1 MSYLEEIVQTIDA
14 WIWGLPL
21 ISILC
26 AVGLI
31 YTVKLRL
38 IQVRQ
43 LPRALRLLF
52 SAEQGEGEVS
62 RFAALATSLAA
73 MIGTGNIVGVA
84 TAVGIGGAGALF
96 WMWVAAFLGMSTGYA
111 EGLLAVKY
119 RKTDGSGHTLG
130 GAFLYIE
137 RGMGKRFRPLA
148 AFFALCGMVAAV
160 FGIGTMTQMNGIALA
175 AKELLG
181 VQDSDAATVL
191 IAIVV
196 TLVAAKIIYGG
207 VAKISKVSAVL
218 VPAMGILFALATVT
232 VLVTHFQEIPS
243 ALCEIFR
250 GAFCETAVLGGCAGQ
265 TVLRAIRLGVSRGV
279 FSNEAG
285 LGSASIA
292 AASAQCHHPA
302 EQGLVTMTGTFLDT
316 IVLCSL
322 TGLAIIVTGAHHIL
336 PNGGAALTALAYDR
350 GIPFAG
356 FGKSIVNLSL
366 VLFAFA
372 SVLGW
377 NFYGERCAEYLGGQK
392 LVFLYRAFFCAV
404 LFCGAFLSADLVWN
418 IADCFNGL
426 MALPNLIA
434 LLALLPIV
442 VRETKGYEKF

>member
-1 MSYLEEIVQTIDA
+1 M
-14 WIWGLPL
+14 
-21 ISILC
+21 
-26 AVGLI
+26 
-31 YTVKLRL
+31 
-38 IQVRQ
+38 
-43 LPRALRLLF
+43 
-52 SAEQGEGEVS
+52 
-62 RFAALATSLAA
+62 
-73 MIGTGNIVGVA
+73 
-84 TAVGIGGAGALF
+84 
-96 WMWVAAFLGMSTGYA
+96 
-111 EGLLAVKY
+111 
-119 RKTDGSGHTLG
+119 
-130 GAFLYIE
+130 
-137 RGMGKRFRPLA
+137 
-148 AFFALCGMVAAV
+148 
-160 FGIGTMTQMNGIALA
+160 
-175 AKELLG
+175 
-181 VQDSDAATVL
+181 QDSDAATVL

-336 PNGGAALTALAYDR
+336 PNGGAVLTALAYDR

-372 SVLGW
+372 SVLWRAVRGVFGRTETGISISSVFLCCFVLRRVLERGFGLEHCGLFQW
-377 NFYGERCAEYLGGQK
+377 FDGTSKSHCLARVASNRCARNQ
-392 LVFLYRAFFCAV
+392 
-404 LFCGAFLSADLVWN
+404 
-418 IADCFNGL
+418 GL
-426 MALPNLIA
+426 
-434 LLALLPIV
+434 
-442 VRETKGYEKF
+442 

>member
-1 MSYLEEIVQTIDA
+1 MRNFEAMVQTIDA
-14 WIWGLPL
+14 WIWGAPL
-21 ISILC
+21 LLMLC
-26 AVGLI
+26 AVGVI
-31 YTVKLRL
+31 YTVKLRFVQ
-38 IQVRQ
+38 IRK
-43 LPRALRLLF
+43 LPCAIRLLF

-84 TAVGIGGAGALF
+84 TAVGVGGAGALF
-96 WMWVAAFLGMSTGYA
+96 WMVLSAFFGMATGYA

-119 RKTDGSGHTLG
+119 RKTDGQGHTLG

-148 AFFALCGMVAAV
+148 RFFALCGMIAAA
-160 FGIGTMTQMNGIALA
+160 FGIGTMTQMNGITVA
-175 AKELLG
+175 AKALLG
-181 VQDSDAATVL
+181 MQDSAAATVL

-196 TLVAAKIIYGG
+196 TLSAAWVIYGG
-207 VAKISKVSAVL
+207 VQKISKVSAVL
-218 VPAMGILFALATVT
+218 VPAMGILFALATGA
-232 VLVTHFQEIPS
+232 VLITHIRELPAAI
-243 ALCEIFR
+243 CEVFR
-250 GAFCETAVLGGCAGQ
+250 GALSPRALMGGCAGNA
-265 TVLRAIRLGVSRGV
+265 VLRAIRLGVSRGV

-285 LGSASIA
+285 LGSASIV
-292 AASAQCHHPA
+292 AASAKCHHPA
-302 EQGLVTMTGTFLDT
+302 EQGLVTMTGTFFDT

-336 PNGGAALTALAYDR
+336 PNGGAELTALAYAR
-350 GIPFAG
+350 GVPIAG
-356 FGKSIVNLSL
+356 LGESVVNLSL

-392 LVFLYRAFFCAV
+392 LVFLYRALFCTM
-404 LFCGAFLSADLVWN
+404 LFCGAFLNADLVWN
-418 IADCFNGL
+418 IADCCNGL
-426 MALPNLIA
+426 MAFPNLIA

-442 VRETKGYEKF
+442 VKENNTYEKI